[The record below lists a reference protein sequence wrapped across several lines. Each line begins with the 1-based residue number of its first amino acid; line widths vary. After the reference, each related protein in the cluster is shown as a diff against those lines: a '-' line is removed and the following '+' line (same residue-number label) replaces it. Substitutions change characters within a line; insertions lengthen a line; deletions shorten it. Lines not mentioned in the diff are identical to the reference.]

1 MNLKG
6 IVLVLLVT
14 FFVVPN
20 RVFGQTISD
29 SVSGTVYATNGVPI
43 SGANIYAHAL
53 KIGSVTDADGRFVLG
68 PIPNDVSLTLVLQV
82 SSIGYRTQRVNA
94 RISGPSLTITLK
106 EDLLNLEEVVV
117 EAESRSSQGVCMVK
131 ISTISEAQLNRSA
144 LPSRIQ
150 SLANEPGVD
159 MISMGSGIVKPVIRG
174 LSGLRIA
181 TLFRGARIES
191 QAWGEEHG
199 IYLPEQGVD
208 RVEIIRGPSALI
220 FGADAFGGVINFLP
234 SPPLD
239 DIGRESVISLR
250 GFSATSGLQASLQTE
265 KRSRYSHHSFS
276 GGYNAHNSYLL
287 PDGTTAENSQ
297 YRQFFA
303 QGTWG
308 YIRDWGGVDGA
319 YSSSYNTTG
328 LMSGAGFQQAGDHII
343 TTSATF
349 FADGW
354 KVKPS
359 VSYQLN
365 HRKEFDT
372 SFTAPWTPDE
382 GDSSAVDIG
391 DVDLSL
397 RTLSYGIQGKKSFG
411 EFEFILG
418 TQGVSTTNTNESV
431 EVFISDA
438 EINEVSG
445 FSISTWERETLT
457 MQAGLRFDSR
467 TIALSDGAQTY
478 SFPSFSFGSTFKS
491 SEFSEFSANYSKG
504 NRAPGLS
511 ELTADGV
518 HHGANRYEIGN
529 VMLAQERSDNL
540 DVGFSHSTPSV
551 EINVAIFRNAIR
563 DYIYLSPTGTE
574 IQGFHVYAFKATDA
588 VLRGGEI
595 GLSISPQVFPEFS
608 FAGSASYV
616 RGKSTED
623 NLPWMPPLNFHSELN
638 WEKNNLKGL
647 SDVFASISAD
657 FTASAAHV
665 SAGETS
671 SSAYHVVNVVVGAK
685 VASHVSVS
693 VAASNLFNKTYIP
706 HLSLLKDIGIG
717 IPEAGR
723 NISARLSFSF

>member
-1 MNLKG
+1 MNLKV
-6 IVLVLLVT
+6 IVLAMLVT

-20 RVFGQTISD
+20 RVLGQTISD
-29 SVSGTVYATNGVPI
+29 SVSGTVYTTKGVPV
-43 SGANIYAHAL
+43 SGANIYSHAL
-53 KIGSVTDADGRFVLG
+53 EIGAVTDSVGRFILG
-68 PIPNDVSLTLVLQV
+68 PIAYDAPLALVLQV
-82 SSIGYRTQRVNA
+82 SSIGYITQSVNA
-94 RISGPSLTITLK
+94 RISGPSLTIALK
-106 EDLLNLEEVVV
+106 EDLLNLDEVVV
-117 EAESRSSQGVCMVK
+117 EAQSRSSQGGSMVK
-131 ISTISEAQLNRSA
+131 IATISETQLNRSA
-144 LPSRIQ
+144 LPSQIQ
-150 SLANEPGVD
+150 SLANTPGVD

-220 FGADAFGGVINFLP
+220 FGADAIGGVINFLP
-234 SPPLD
+234 SPPSD
-239 DIGRESVISLR
+239 EIGRASVISLR
-250 GFSATSGLQASLQTE
+250 GFSATTGLQASLQTK

-287 PDGTTAENSQ
+287 PDRSTAENSQ

-308 YIRDWGGVDGA
+308 YVRDWGEIDGA
-319 YSSSYNTTG
+319 YSSAYNTTG
-328 LMSGAGFQQAGDHII
+328 LMSGDGFQQAGDHII

-354 KVKPS
+354 RIKPS

-372 SFTAPWTPDE
+372 SFNAPWTPGE
-382 GDSSAVDIG
+382 GDSSSVDIG

-397 RTLSYGIQGKKSFG
+397 RTLSYGIQGRKSFG
-411 EFEFILG
+411 EFKFILG
-418 TQGVSTTNTNESV
+418 SQGLSTTNTNES
-431 EVFISDA
+431 EAVFISDA
-438 EINEVSG
+438 EINELSG
-445 FSISTWERETLT
+445 FSISTWESGNLK

-467 TIALSDGAQTY
+467 TIARSDWSETY
-478 SFPSFSFGSTFKS
+478 DFLSFSFGTTFEP
-491 SEFSEFSANYSKG
+491 SEFSELSANFSKG

-529 VMLAQERSDNL
+529 VMLTQEQSHNL
-540 DVGFSHSTPSV
+540 DVGFSHTTSSV
-551 EINVAIFRNAIR
+551 AFDVGVFRNAIR
-563 DYIYLSPTGTE
+563 DYIYLSTTGNE
-574 IQGFHVYAFKATDA
+574 IQGFQVYAFKATDA

-595 GLSISPQVFPEFS
+595 GLTISPQRFPEFS
-608 FAGSASYV
+608 FEGSASYV
-616 RGKSTED
+616 RGESSDD

-638 WEKNNLKGL
+638 WEKNSLKGL

-706 HLSLLKDIGIG
+706 HLSLLRDLG

>member
-14 FFVVPN
+14 VLVLPN
-20 RVFGQTISD
+20 RVFCQTISD

-53 KIGSVTDADGRFVLG
+53 KIGAVTDADGRFVLG

-82 SSIGYRTQRVNA
+82 SSIGYLTQSVNA

-106 EDLLNLEEVVV
+106 DDLLNLDEVVV
-117 EAESRSSQGVCMVK
+117 EAESRSSQGVCMVQ
-131 ISTISEAQLNRSA
+131 IATISEKQLNRSA

-150 SLANEPGVD
+150 SLANEPGVE

-208 RVEIIRGPSALI
+208 LVEIIRGPSALI

-234 SPPLD
+234 APPLD
-239 DIGRESVISLR
+239 EIGRESVISLR

-276 GGYNAHNSYLL
+276 GGYNSHNAYLL
-287 PDGTTAENSQ
+287 PDGETAENSQ

-308 YIRDWGGVDGA
+308 YIRDWGNIDGA

-328 LMSGAGFQQAGDHII
+328 LMSGTGFQQAGDHII

-354 KVKPS
+354 KIKPS

-372 SFTAPWTPDE
+372 SFTAPWTPGE

-411 EFEFILG
+411 EFKFILG
-418 TQGVSTTNTNESV
+418 SQGVSTTNTNESE

-457 MQAGLRFDSR
+457 IQAGIRFDSR
-467 TIALSDGAQTY
+467 TIALSDATRTY
-478 SFPSFSFGSTFKS
+478 TFPSFSFGSTFES

-511 ELTADGV
+511 ELSANGV

-529 VMLAQERSDNL
+529 EMLAQERSDNL
-540 DVGFSHSTPSV
+540 DVGFSHRSSSV

-563 DYIYLSPTGTE
+563 DYIYLSSTGAE
-574 IQGFHVYAFKATDA
+574 IQGFQVYEFKATDA

-616 RGKSTED
+616 RGESTED

-638 WEKNNLKGL
+638 WEKNSLKGL
-647 SDVFASISAD
+647 SDVFASISSD
-657 FTASAAHV
+657 FTAAAANV

-671 SSAYHVVNVVVGAK
+671 SSAYNVVNVVVGAK

-693 VAASNLFNKTYIP
+693 LAASNLFNKTYIP

-723 NISARLSFSF
+723 NISARLSFEF

>member
-20 RVFGQTISD
+20 QVFGQTISD

-53 KIGSVTDADGRFVLG
+53 KIGSVTDVDGRFVLG
-68 PIPNDVSLTLVLQV
+68 PIPLDVSLTLVLQV

-117 EAESRSSQGVCMVK
+117 EAESRSSQGECMVK

-220 FGADAFGGVINFLP
+220 FGADAIGGVINFLP

-239 DIGRESVISLR
+239 EIGRASVISLR
-250 GFSATSGLQASLQTE
+250 GFSSTTGLQASLQTK

-287 PDGTTAENSQ
+287 PDGSAAENSQ

-308 YIRDWGGVDGA
+308 YVRKWGEIDGA
-319 YSSSYNTTG
+319 YSSAYNTTG
-328 LMSGAGFQQAGDHII
+328 LMSGDGFQQAGDHII
-343 TTSATF
+343 TTSARF

-354 KVKPS
+354 RIKPS

-372 SFTAPWTPDE
+372 SFNAPWAQSE
-382 GDSSAVDIG
+382 GDSSSLDVG
-391 DVDLSL
+391 DLDLSL
-397 RTLSYGIQGKKSFG
+397 RTLTYGIQGRRSFG
-411 EFEFILG
+411 AFKIMLG
-418 TQGVSTTNTNESV
+418 TQGLSTTNTNGAEA
-431 EVFISDA
+431 VFISDA
-438 EINEVSG
+438 EINEVSAV
-445 FSISTWERETLT
+445 SISTWERESLT

-467 TIALSDGAQTY
+467 TIARSDWAETY
-478 SFPSFSFGSTFKS
+478 DFLSFSFGSTFEP
-491 SEFSEFSANYSKG
+491 SEFSELSANFSKG

-529 VMLAQERSDNL
+529 VMLTQEQSYNL
-540 DVGFSHSTPSV
+540 DVGFSHTTSSV
-551 EINVAIFRNAIR
+551 AFDVGVFRNDIR
-563 DYIYLSPTGTE
+563 DYIYLSPTGNE
-574 IQGFHVYAFKATDA
+574 IEGLRVYTFKATDA
-588 VLRGGEI
+588 VLRGGEV
-595 GLSISPQVFPEFS
+595 GLTISPQRFPEFS
-608 FAGSASYV
+608 FEGAASYV
-616 RGKSTED
+616 RGQSSED

-638 WEKNNLKGL
+638 WEKNKLKGL
-647 SDVFASISAD
+647 SEVFASISAD
-657 FTASAAHV
+657 FTASTAHV
-665 SAGETS
+665 SADETS
-671 SSAYHVVNVVVGAK
+671 SSAYTLVNVVVGAK
-685 VASHVSVS
+685 IASHVSVS

-706 HLSLLKDIGIG
+706 HLSLLRDLG